1 MDPSSGERWSR
12 RRVWIAS
19 AGVAGI
25 VVLALAGWYAHGLPG
40 RRAAELQAGA
50 PVPAAEAD
58 RGAAPSGK
66 GAPASPAG
74 SVEVSISDVILSAPA
89 KIQAEKFK
97 CVCGCNMTL
106 AECNCQKTPGGLEMK
121 QFLQSLVDR
130 GLSPADIERAMVEKY
145 GPAVIR

>member
-12 RRVWIAS
+12 RRVWIAL

-25 VVLALAGWYAHGLPG
+25 VVLALAGWYAHGLSG
-40 RRAAELQAGA
+40 RRAAESRAGS
-50 PVPAAEAD
+50 AAEAN

-66 GAPASPAG
+66 VAPASPAG
-74 SVEVSISDVILSAPA
+74 EVEVSISDVILSAPA

-145 GPAVIR
+145 GPAVIH